1 MNSRGDQLNGRTRKL
16 LDMVDILLAIKVFI
30 VDAMGLSLRILKE
43 NVQCTLNSQRARVK
57 MEIVT
62 IHVLG
67 YGIHV

>member
-43 NVQCTLNSQRARVK
+43 NVQCTLN
-57 MEIVT
+57 
-62 IHVLG
+62 
-67 YGIHV
+67 